1 MRQYEYAQDLRY
13 YYGIGDGVDLPSKM
27 MLPFLNSLV
36 GHLETGPGQVGKSK
50 NGSQFAVPDIVAAF
64 LNDGQLT
71 ELVAATGVM
80 SDQTP
85 LNGSAIPESWKYVAS
100 RFVSMRGTVA
110 FERLS
115 CSPVEEEQSACDP
128 PRPVNS
134 WNLTTASN
142 TTTSQEKETYVRIL
156 LNDAV
161 YPVPECQDGPGRSC
175 KLEDY
180 VGITKAK
187 LEAAGDL
194 RSRCNV
200 TAAVKGAAGNGTSG
214 KGASFFTD
222 LGGAWLGSVIL

>member
-36 GHLETGPGQVGKSK
+36 GHLEDGPGQVGKSK
-50 NGSQFAVPDIVAAF
+50 NGSQFAVPDIMAAF

-85 LNGSAIPESWKYVAS
+85 LNGSSIPDSWKYVAS

-110 FERLS
+110 FERLN
-115 CSPVEEEQSACDP
+115 CSISEEEQSACDSPKP
-128 PRPVNS
+128 PSNS
-134 WNLTTASN
+134 TIGP
-142 TTTSQEKETYVRIL
+142 ERDTYVRIL

-175 KLEDY
+175 RLEEYAAITAKKL
-180 VGITKAK
+180 A
-187 LEAAGDL
+187 AAGDL
-194 RSRCNV
+194 RTKCNV
-200 TAAVKGAAGNGTSG
+200 TAAVQGVAGNGTSG

-222 LGGAWLGSVIL
+222 LGGAWLGSVVP